1 MRILFVGLGQMG
13 RRMARRL
20 GPQDLTVWNR
30 SPEVLQS
37 FTMEGYSVAADLN
50 AATAHSDL
58 VITMLR
64 DDVAV
69 EELGTRGFFES
80 LAPGSVWIDMTTGNP
95 SSTRRYLEIA
105 RWRKSSFIAA
115 PVSGSLRPAETGNL
129 LILAGGDPAVIAKVN
144 PVLSRLGKVAQI
156 GDPEQAL
163 ALKLA
168 FNTLLAFYIDGV
180 AEALQLTDK
189 ADLPRERVLTLLA
202 SSSLAAAVLQ
212 AKFDRWA
219 QQQYEPEFPIE
230 MLSKDLNLAA
240 DWGKSLGAVIKG
252 TDALRE
258 VYREASRTS
267 MAGLD
272 MSAVA
277 DALAQ
282 ENDRFPT

>member
-20 GPQDLTVWNR
+20 GPEGLTVWNR
-30 SPEVLQS
+30 STEILQS
-37 FTMEGYSVAADLN
+37 FGVEGFSVATDLN
-50 AATAHSDL
+50 AATTHSDL

-69 EELGTRGFFES
+69 EELGMRGFFES

-95 SSTRRYLEIA
+95 SSTRRYREIA
-105 RWRKSSFIAA
+105 RWRKFAFIAA

-129 LILAGGDPAVIAKVN
+129 LILAGGDPDVITTVD
-144 PVLSRLGKVAQI
+144 PVLSRLGTVVQV

-163 ALKLA
+163 TLKLA
-168 FNTLLAFYIDGV
+168 FNMLLAFYIDGV

-189 ADLPRERVLTLLA
+189 ADLPRERVLRLLQ

-212 AKFDRWA
+212 AKSERWA
-219 QQQYEPEFPIE
+219 RQQYEPEFPIA

-240 DWGKSLGAVIKG
+240 DWGKRLGAVIKG
-252 TDALRE
+252 TGALRE
-258 VYREASRTS
+258 VYHEASKTS
-267 MAGLD
+267 MGGLD

-277 DALAQ
+277 DALAK
-282 ENDRFPT
+282 T